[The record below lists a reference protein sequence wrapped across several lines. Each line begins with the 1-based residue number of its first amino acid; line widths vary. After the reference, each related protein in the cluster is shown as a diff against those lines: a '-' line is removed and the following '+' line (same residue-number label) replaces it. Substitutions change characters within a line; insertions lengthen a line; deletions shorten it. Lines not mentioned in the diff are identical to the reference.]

1 MIVEERYVTVSKIV
15 GHIILAIIY
24 STSDYN
30 IFSIVWI
37 HCVDWFSNPGLI
49 HLLHNVWWRT
59 SLIEYSPEKLHV
71 WLQINKENLKQI
83 NLCLHSKIMIAQN
96 IIVTKMMAQNLAW
109 KLAIDPHWSVQ
120 RALNS
125 RRRSEY
131 LSTC

>member
-1 MIVEERYVTVSKIV
+1 
-15 GHIILAIIY
+15 
-24 STSDYN
+24 
-30 IFSIVWI
+30 
-37 HCVDWFSNPGLI
+37 
-49 HLLHNVWWRT
+49 
-59 SLIEYSPEKLHV
+59 
-71 WLQINKENLKQI
+71 
-83 NLCLHSKIMIAQN
+83 MIAQN